1 MDSVTLAEVLS
12 PSQISQFLNCP
23 AKWMFRYLL
32 DIKDPDTAATAL
44 GTAFHETI
52 AHNFR
57 QKRETARD
65 LPLAECLEFFR
76 NALGW
81 QLETIRLQKDEH
93 PMELLELGETMVA
106 KYIEEAAPSIQPAA
120 VESRVSGLIGGVKV
134 SGYVDLLDT
143 EGRLIDSK
151 SSTKPIKGIAHDH
164 RLQLTSYAMIT
175 PAASGACRLDT
186 VTKGKT
192 VTLIQKSFCVSEKD
206 RQYAEVVYPWYRT
219 QSAKESSC
227 RGGTVRYVRDD
238 IAATGLFV
246 RRSTAARCANE
257 RWAIVSKRAN
267 VVRRCLDR
275 GLITTAP
282 QERL

>member
-12 PSQISQFLNCP
+12 PSQTSQFLNCP

-32 DIKDPDTAATAL
+32 DINDPGSAATAL

-52 AHNFR
+52 AYNFR
-57 QKRETARD
+57 QKLETAHD
-65 LPLAECLEFFR
+65 LPFAKCLEFFR
-76 NALGW
+76 NALGR
-81 QLETIRLQKDEH
+81 QLETVRLQKDEH

-106 KYIEEAAPSIQPAA
+106 KYIEEAAPFIQPAA
-120 VESRVSGLIGGVKV
+120 IESRVSGVIGGVKV

-175 PAASGACRLDT
+175 PAASGACQLDT

-192 VTLIQKSFCVSEKD
+192 VSVIKKSFTVTEKD
-206 RQYAEVVYPWYRT
+206 RQYAEVIYPMVQDSIREGIFLPRRSSSLCSKRYCGYW
-219 QSAKESSC
+219 SVCEKEY
-227 RGGTVRYVRDD
+227 GGTVRD
-238 IAATGLFV
+238 
-246 RRSTAARCANE
+246 
-257 RWAIVSKRAN
+257 
-267 VVRRCLDR
+267 
-275 GLITTAP
+275 
-282 QERL
+282 

>member
-32 DIKDPDTAATAL
+32 DFKDPGTAATAL

-76 NALGW
+76 NAFGR

-106 KYIEEAAPSIQPAA
+106 KYIWEAAPPF
-120 VESRVSGLIGGVKV
+120 
-134 SGYVDLLDT
+134 
-143 EGRLIDSK
+143 
-151 SSTKPIKGIAHDH
+151 SS
-164 RLQLTSYAMIT
+164 
-175 PAASGACRLDT
+175 
-186 VTKGKT
+186 
-192 VTLIQKSFCVSEKD
+192 
-206 RQYAEVVYPWYRT
+206 
-219 QSAKESSC
+219 
-227 RGGTVRYVRDD
+227 
-238 IAATGLFV
+238 
-246 RRSTAARCANE
+246 
-257 RWAIVSKRAN
+257 
-267 VVRRCLDR
+267 
-275 GLITTAP
+275 
-282 QERL
+282 

>member
-23 AKWMFRYLL
+23 ARWMFRYLL
-32 DIKDPDTAATAL
+32 DFKDPGTAATAL

-76 NALGW
+76 NALGR
-81 QLETIRLQKDEH
+81 QLETIRLQRDEH
-93 PMELLELGETMVA
+93 PMEVLELGETMIA
-106 KYIEEAAPSIQPAA
+106 KYIEEAAPSIQPAV

-151 SSTKPIKGIAHDH
+151 SSPKPIKGIAHDH
-164 RLQLTSYAMIT
+164 RLQLTSYAIDHAGCQRRLPHGHRDEGKDRHVNSKELLRQRKGQAVCRSGLSQGARVDPRLDI
-175 PAASGACRLDT
+175 PAATKQFGMFKTILRLL
-186 VTKGKT
+186 G
-192 VTLIQKSFCVSEKD
+192 
-206 RQYAEVVYPWYRT
+206 
-219 QSAKESSC
+219 
-227 RGGTVRYVRDD
+227 
-238 IAATGLFV
+238 
-246 RRSTAARCANE
+246 
-257 RWAIVSKRAN
+257 
-267 VVRRCLDR
+267 
-275 GLITTAP
+275 
-282 QERL
+282 RL

>member
-32 DIKDPDTAATAL
+32 DLKDQGTAATAL

-52 AHNFR
+52 AYNFR
-57 QKRETARD
+57 QKRETACD
-65 LPLAECLEFFR
+65 LPLAECLEFFQ
-76 NALGW
+76 NALGR
-81 QLETIRLQKDEH
+81 QLEPVRLQKNEH
-93 PMELLELGETMVA
+93 PMELLELGETIIA

-120 VESRVSGLIGGVKV
+120 VESRVSGVIGGVKV

-192 VTLIQKSFCVSEKD
+192 VSLVQKSFTVTEKD
-206 RQYAEVVYPWYRT
+206 RQYAEVIYPMVQDSIR
-219 QSAKESSC
+219 E
-227 RGGTVRYVRDD
+227 G
-238 IAATGLFV
+238 IFLP
-246 RRSTAARCANE
+246 RRSSSLCSRRYCGYWTVCE
-257 RWAIVSKRAN
+257 KEYGGS
-267 VVRRCLDR
+267 VR
-275 GLITTAP
+275 
-282 QERL
+282 E

>member
-32 DIKDPDTAATAL
+32 DFKDPGTAATAL

-65 LPLAECLEFFR
+65 LRLAECQEFFR
-76 NALGW
+76 NALGR
-81 QLETIRLQKDEH
+81 QLETIRRQKDEH
-93 PMELLELGETMVA
+93 PMELLEQGETMVA
-106 KYIEEAAPSIQPAA
+106 KYIVEAAPSIQPAA
-120 VESRVSGLIGGVKV
+120 VESRVSGMIGGVKV

-151 SSTKPIKGIAHDH
+151 SATKPIKGIAHDH
-164 RLQLTSYAMIT
+164 RLQLTSYPMIT

-192 VTLIQKSFCVSEKD
+192 VSLVQKSFTVTAKD
-206 RQYAEVVYPWYRT
+206 RQYAEVIYPMVQDSIR
-219 QSAKESSC
+219 E
-227 RGGTVRYVRDD
+227 G
-238 IAATGLFV
+238 IFLP
-246 RRSTAARCANE
+246 RRSSSLCSRRYCGYWSVCE
-257 RWAIVSKRAN
+257 KEYGGS
-267 VVRRCLDR
+267 VR
-275 GLITTAP
+275 
-282 QERL
+282 E